1 LSATYDL
8 ILEAPDWVGVD
19 PLSSRNPTTIGW
31 MALTWLEVG
40 SPRALSP
47 LPSSRLDYY
56 MIGAPGISLFS
67 LFFASTE

>member
-31 MALTWLEVG
+31 MEGRTSV
-40 SPRALSP
+40 P
-47 LPSSRLDYY
+47 LPQ
-56 MIGAPGISLFS
+56 
-67 LFFASTE
+67 